1 MTTIDVRL
9 PDGKTLSLPSGST
22 VLEVAAAIGPGL
34 AKAALAGRIEGQLID
49 LRVSLEAHIAKC
61 PDCWVIFDETRKTV
75 EIFQNLDCHPLPQDV
90 HDRLLD
96 ALKQQ
101 WNK

>member
-1 MTTIDVRL
+1 MGTKVKITCKTFLDDVSDYID
-9 PDGKTLSLPSGST
+9 G
-22 VLEVAAAIGPGL
+22 
-34 AKAALAGRIEGQLID
+34 D
-49 LRVSLEAHIAKC
+49 LTEELKVSLEAHLAKC

-90 HDRLLD
+90 HDRLLG
-96 ALKQQ
+96 ALNQQ